1 VHYVQSG
8 KLQVFSVGSSSPR
21 ESREALRPSSTS
33 LNHFSLLS
41 VWLAKS
47 LSKADAKFL
56 LD

>member
-1 VHYVQSG
+1 MHYVQSG